1 MYAISPLMVC
11 TIQRESFG
19 RFNGR
24 ELWILRELEGKEDGI
39 SDLSEIND
47 DLRGEKLINMLWMHG
62 VKKEK
67 GEENEEVRVE

>member
-47 DLRGEKLINMLWMHG
+47 DLRGEKIDKYVMDARC
-62 VKKEK
+62 EE
-67 GEENEEVRVE
+67 GEGGRK